1 MPMPAARP
9 QPEAR
14 EVDQVRALVTVPDT
28 DRVDAFLARC
38 VVGSTW
44 RVKIRTAEVSAHV
57 SDRSPLGTFDER
69 ICTCVSLRLEL
80 PVPVEPGLRF
90 QLAASDDPALA
101 ATAVVRPWVESP
113 GG

>member
-1 MPMPAARP
+1 MSAARP
-9 QPEAR
+9 LPDAR
-14 EVDQVRALVTVPDT
+14 EVDLVHALVTVPDPQ
-28 DRVDAFLARC
+28 RVDAFLARC

-57 SDRSPLGTFDER
+57 SDRAPLGTFDER
-69 ICTCVSLRLEL
+69 ICTCVGLRLEL

-90 QLAASDDPALA
+90 QIAASDDPALS
-101 ATAVVRPWVESP
+101 ATGVVRPWIEPP

>member
-1 MPMPAARP
+1 MSATRP
-9 QPEAR
+9 LPEAR
-14 EVDQVRALVTVPDT
+14 EVDLVRALVTVPDAT
-28 DRVDAFLARC
+28 RVDDFLTRC

-69 ICTCVSLRLEL
+69 ICTCLGLRLEL

-90 QLAASDDPALA
+90 QLAACDDPALS
-101 ATAVVRPWVESP
+101 ATGVVRPWVQSP